1 MNRSTL
7 LKLGALGT
15 ALYLAK
21 STSSSAKNTNKS
33 TSSLEPAANTDNNND
48 TKMTPFTFGKSLAN
62 KFFSRK

>member
-21 STSSSAKNTNKS
+21 NKSAGAKNTNKS
-33 TSSLEPAANTDNNND
+33 PATLEPTPDTNNNNNA
-48 TKMTPFTFGKSLAN
+48 KMTPFTFGKSLAD
-62 KFFSRK
+62 KFFGRK